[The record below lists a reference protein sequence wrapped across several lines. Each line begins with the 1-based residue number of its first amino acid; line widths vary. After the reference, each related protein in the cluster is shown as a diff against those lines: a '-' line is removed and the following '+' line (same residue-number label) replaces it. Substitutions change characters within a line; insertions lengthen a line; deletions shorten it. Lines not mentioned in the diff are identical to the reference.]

1 MGEPITKMLR
11 EFADA
16 ISEHAGYGVVMP
28 NPTNKHSGAPYGP
41 SSETEEL
48 YAIADRIDEEHKRR
62 MDDCRRETRRA
73 LVRYLRGVLTD
84 YDKGIKRV
92 RRKDKAEVVRCEDCM
107 YAWRTDDR
115 FMCLARPTI
124 AAHLMDADDYCSRG
138 VRKEADE

>member
-1 MGEPITKMLR
+1 MSEITKELR
-11 EFADA
+11 EYALDVANHDA
-16 ISEHAGYGVVMP
+16 GIA
-28 NPTNKHSGAPYGP
+28 
-41 SSETEEL
+41 
-48 YAIADRIDEEHKRR
+48 YAFKCVADRIDAEYRRR

-92 RRKDKAEVVRCEDCM
+92 RKGDVTEVVRCKDCQ

-115 FMCLARPTI
+115 FVCTLCRTLRPLG
-124 AAHLMDADDYCSRG
+124 AHLVDADDYCSRG